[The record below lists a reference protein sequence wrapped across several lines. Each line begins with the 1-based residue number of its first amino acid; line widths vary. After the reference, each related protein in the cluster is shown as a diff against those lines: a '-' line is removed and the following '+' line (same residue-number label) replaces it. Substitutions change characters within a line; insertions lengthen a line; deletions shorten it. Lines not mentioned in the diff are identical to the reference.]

1 MDSWIPFIYYVIIYY
16 RHYSFWYLNRNLV
29 NGNPSGWL
37 LYLSDVSPSI
47 LNIPYYQ
54 AHLVS
59 FLPQAFFHRALVP
72 FSGRWYL
79 ETKILVLG
87 VFTPYKDVAA
97 SRTCSP
103 IRAYV
108 RVYSVHLC
116 VHVSVCLLL
125 CNFILVLVPV
135 RHHGILFSF
144 PVSYLYFPF
153 LTVENS
159 GFQHQ

>member
-1 MDSWIPFIYYVIIYY
+1 M
-16 RHYSFWYLNRNLV
+16 V

-87 VFTPYKDVAA
+87 VLEFPGEG
-97 SRTCSP
+97 
-103 IRAYV
+103 YV
-108 RVYSVHLC
+108 
-116 VHVSVCLLL
+116 
-125 CNFILVLVPV
+125 
-135 RHHGILFSF
+135 LFF
-144 PVSYLYFPF
+144 KNAFNIEIFYFEKNKLFF
-153 LTVENS
+153 LS
-159 GFQHQ
+159 